1 MAFLGFH
8 LGLHDSSMAIYKN
21 GKTYYSKYERYSGE
35 KHGAGG
41 LDWIDDTLKKWD
53 IEWGEI
59 EEICMQQTESLAFTE
74 NMFSEMDSMGIKS
87 EVATFAGPSNML
99 HDYLQ
104 SETVKVGADNLAI
117 EYKDQVFIGGSTQIQ
132 QTSVIP
138 NLISEGLKVMKSL
151 VDKNIKITFVDHHML
166 HTYSTLNKNK
176 QAVLDGKGTGN
187 RYGLVNDKVLTISED
202 SFPMGSFLTRLAMRM
217 GLSTGNDLL
226 DSLDLPGKIMGLQSY
241 GDEYRL
247 YDTNVRPVKILND
260 IFEYE
265 GNVSWDN
272 HEWVNFVSTVHDK
285 CFEYIKGHFDN
296 QFNHTKDPISY
307 TGGVALNVVWNTEL
321 KKHYNIDI
329 PPYCNDEGLS
339 IGALAYLGEK
349 HNFEVKLDNFP
360 FCQDDELPWDEVC
373 SHTIKSTAESL
384 ARGKIV
390 GWYQGHGEMGPRALG
405 NRSILMNPTIPD
417 GKNKINNIKKR
428 EPWRPYGASVK
439 QDKSKDWFDIED
451 SPYMLYNT
459 QVKNDNIPAVT
470 HVDNSCRPNTVTPEI
485 NPAYYELLDEF
496 EKLTG
501 VPVLLNTS
509 LNRMGEPIAGTRD
522 QAIKLFNET
531 ELDNMVIG
539 SKTWSR

>member
-1 MAFLGFH
+1 MTFLGLH
-8 LGLHDSSMAIYKN
+8 LGLHDCNISAYKN
-21 GKTYYSKYERYSGE
+21 GKTYYNKYERYSGI
-35 KHGAGG
+35 KHGAG
-41 LDWIDDTLKKWD
+41 DFEWINNTLKKWD
-53 IEWGEI
+53 IDWNEI
-59 EEICMQQTESLAFTE
+59 EEICMHTPDSLSFATNIFTE
-74 NMFSEMDSMGIKS
+74 LDDMGLK
-87 EVATFAGPSNML
+87 T
-99 HDYLQ
+99 
-104 SETVKVGADNLAI
+104 ETTSFTG
-117 EYKDQVFIGGSTQIQ
+117 ETFIGGSTNLQ
-132 QTSVIP
+132 QSSVIP
-138 NLISEGLKVMKSL
+138 GLLIKNIQAMNTLK
-151 VDKNIKITFVDHHML
+151 DKNIKITEVDHHIL

-202 SFPMGSFLTRLAMRM
+202 SFPMGSFSTRLAMRM

-247 YDTNVRPVKILND
+247 YDTNVRPIKILND
-260 IFEYE
+260 IFEF
-265 GNVSWDN
+265 NNNASWDN
-272 HEWVNFVSTVHDK
+272 HEWVNFVASIHDK
-285 CFEYIKGHFDN
+285 CFEYIKDHFDTE
-296 QFNHTKDPISY
+296 FNHTKDPISY

-321 KKHYNIDI
+321 KKYYDIDI
-329 PPYCNDEGLS
+329 PPYCADEGIS

-360 FCQDDELPWDEVC
+360 FCQDDELPWDQVC
-373 SHTIKSTAESL
+373 SHTIKSTAEAL

-390 GWYQGHGEMGPRALG
+390 GWYQGHGEIGPRALG

-428 EPWRPYGASVK
+428 EPWRPFGASVK

-459 QVKNDNIPAVT
+459 QVINDNIPAVT
-470 HVDNSCRPNTVTPEI
+470 RIDNSCRPNTVTPEI
-485 NPAYYELLDEF
+485 NPAYYELLDHF
-496 EKLTG
+496 ERLTG

-522 QAIKLFNET
+522 QAIKLFHET
-531 ELDNMVIG
+531 EIDNMVIG

>member
-8 LGLHDSSMAIYKN
+8 LGLHDSNISVYKN
-21 GKTYYSKYERYSGE
+21 GKTYYSKYERCSGD
-35 KHGAGG
+35 KHGAGNFK
-41 LDWIDDTLKKWD
+41 WIDDTLKKWD
-53 IEWGEI
+53 IEWSEI
-59 EEICMQQTESLAFTE
+59 EEICMQKLDSLAFTE
-74 NMFSEMDSMGIKS
+74 NMFSEMDGMGIKS

-99 HDYLQ
+99 HNYIDT
-104 SETVKVGADNLAI
+104 ETVKFGADNLAI

-138 NLISEGLKVMKSL
+138 NLISEGLKTLKS
-151 VDKNIKITFVDHHML
+151 VRDKNIKMTEVDHHIL

-176 QAVLDGKGTGN
+176 QAVIDGKGTGN
-187 RYGLVNDKVLTISED
+187 RYGLINDKVLIIGEHG
-202 SFPMGSFLTRLAMRM
+202 FPMGSYLTRVGMRM
-217 GLSTGNDLL
+217 GLSSGNDLL

-260 IFEYE
+260 IFEFK

-272 HEWVNFVSTVHDK
+272 HEWVNFVASVHDK
-285 CFEYIKGHFDN
+285 CFEYIKGHFDS

-360 FCQDDELPWDEVC
+360 FCQDDELPWDQVC
-373 SHTIKSTAESL
+373 SHTIKSTAEAL

-390 GWYQGHGEMGPRALG
+390 GWYQGHGEIGPRALG
-405 NRSILMNPTIPD
+405 NRSILMDPTIPD

-428 EPWRPYGASVK
+428 EPWRPFGASVK
-439 QDKSKDWFDIED
+439 QDKSKEWFDIED

-459 QVKNDNIPAVT
+459 QVINDNIPTVT
-470 HVDNSCRPNTVTPEI
+470 HIDNSCRPNTVTPEI
-485 NPAYYELLDEF
+485 NPAYYELLDHF
-496 EKLTG
+496 ERLTG

-531 ELDNMVIG
+531 EIDNMVIG